1 MSAKAKSKASKR
13 SSPQAADE
21 LKTNVSESEAL
32 YAEAPASAAE
42 SEDAPA
48 ADAAQADNAQQQAD
62 EVARLQVA
70 LNDLQDQLL
79 RARAEVEN
87 VRRRAQDEVGK
98 ASKFAIEKFAA
109 ALLPVKDSLESALTT
124 ENQTL
129 DNLREGVELTLR
141 QLESAFTTGALV
153 EDNPLHQKFD
163 PTRHQAISAVPAP
176 DVEPNT
182 VVTVLQKGYLINER
196 VLRPALV
203 MVAQAAS

>member
-1 MSAKAKSKASKR
+1 MSAKAKSKR
-13 SSPQAADE
+13 SSAQAADE

-32 YAEAPASAAE
+32 YAEAPAEAAE
-42 SEDAPA
+42 SETN
-48 ADAAQADNAQQQAD
+48 DAAAQPQSE

-141 QLESAFTTGALV
+141 QLESAFSTGGLV
-153 EDNPLHQKFD
+153 EDNPLQQKFD
-163 PTRHQAISAVPAP
+163 PTRHQAISAVPTP
-176 DVEPNT
+176 DAEPNT

>member
-32 YAEAPASAAE
+32 YAEAPAGAAE
-42 SEDAPA
+42 TEASA
-48 ADAAQADNAQQQAD
+48 ADAAQTDDAQRVE

-70 LNDLQDQLL
+70 LTDLQDQLL

-141 QLESAFTTGALV
+141 QLESAFTTGEIS
-153 EDNPLHQKFD
+153 EDNPLQQKFD
-163 PTRHQAISAVPAP
+163 PARHQAISAVPTP
-176 DVEPNT
+176 DAEPNT
-182 VVTVLQKGYLINER
+182 VVTVLQKGYLIHER

>member
-1 MSAKAKSKASKR
+1 MSAKAKSKSKR
-13 SSPQAADE
+13 SSAQAADE

-32 YAEAPASAAE
+32 YAEAPAEAAE
-42 SEDAPA
+42 SETN
-48 ADAAQADNAQQQAD
+48 DAAAQQQAD

-141 QLESAFTTGALV
+141 QLESAFSTGGLV
-153 EDNPLHQKFD
+153 EDNPLQQKFD
-163 PTRHQAISAVPAP
+163 PTRHQAISAVPTP
-176 DVEPNT
+176 DAEPNT

>member
-32 YAEAPASAAE
+32 YAEAPAGAAE
-42 SEDAPA
+42 SEASA
-48 ADAAQADNAQQQAD
+48 ADAAQTDDVQRAE
-62 EVARLQVA
+62 EVARLQAA
-70 LNDLQDQLL
+70 LTDLQDQLL

-141 QLESAFTTGALV
+141 QLESAFTTGEIS
-153 EDNPLHQKFD
+153 EDNPLQQKFD
-163 PTRHQAISAVPAP
+163 PARHQAISAVPTP
-176 DVEPNT
+176 DAEPNT
-182 VVTVLQKGYLINER
+182 VVTVLQKGYLIHER

>member
-1 MSAKAKSKASKR
+1 MSAKAKSKSKR
-13 SSPQAADE
+13 SSSQAADE

-48 ADAAQADNAQQQAD
+48 ADAAQADDAQRAE

-141 QLESAFTTGALV
+141 QLESAFSTGGLV
-153 EDNPLHQKFD
+153 EDNPLQQKFD
-163 PTRHQAISAVPAP
+163 PTRHQAISAVPTP
-176 DVEPNT
+176 DAEPNT

>member
-1 MSAKAKSKASKR
+1 MSAKAKSTASKR

-48 ADAAQADNAQQQAD
+48 ADAAQADDAQRAE

-70 LNDLQDQLL
+70 LTDLQDQLL

-141 QLESAFTTGALV
+141 QLESAFTTGEIS
-153 EDNPLHQKFD
+153 EDNPLQQKFD
-163 PTRHQAISAVPAP
+163 PARHQAISAVPTP
-176 DVEPNT
+176 DAEPNT
-182 VVTVLQKGYLINER
+182 VVTVLQKGYLIHER
-196 VLRPALV
+196 VQRPALV

>member
-1 MSAKAKSKASKR
+1 MSAKAKSKSKR
-13 SSPQAADE
+13 SSAQAADE

-32 YAEAPASAAE
+32 YAEAPAEAAE
-42 SEDAPA
+42 SETN
-48 ADAAQADNAQQQAD
+48 DAAAQPQSE

-141 QLESAFTTGALV
+141 QLESAFSTGGLV

-163 PTRHQAISAVPAP
+163 PTRHQAISAVPTP
-176 DVEPNT
+176 DAEPNT

>member
-1 MSAKAKSKASKR
+1 MSAKAKSKSSKR
-13 SSPQAADE
+13 SSAQAADE

-32 YAEAPASAAE
+32 YAEAPAEAAE
-42 SEDAPA
+42 SETN
-48 ADAAQADNAQQQAD
+48 DAAAQPQSE

-141 QLESAFTTGALV
+141 QLESAFSTGGLV
-153 EDNPLHQKFD
+153 EDNPLQQKFD
-163 PTRHQAISAVPAP
+163 PTRHQAISAVPTP
-176 DVEPNT
+176 DAEPNT

>member
-1 MSAKAKSKASKR
+1 MSAKAKSKSKR
-13 SSPQAADE
+13 SSSQAADE

-32 YAEAPASAAE
+32 YAEAPAEAAASVAAE
-42 SEDAPA
+42 SETN
-48 ADAAQADNAQQQAD
+48 DAAAQPQSE

-141 QLESAFTTGALV
+141 QLESAFSTGGLV
-153 EDNPLHQKFD
+153 EDNPLQQKFD
-163 PTRHQAISAVPAP
+163 PTRHQAISAVPTP
-176 DVEPNT
+176 DAEPNT

>member
-13 SSPQAADE
+13 SSSQATDE

-32 YAEAPASAAE
+32 YAEAPASTAE

>member
-1 MSAKAKSKASKR
+1 MSAKAKSKSKR
-13 SSPQAADE
+13 SSAQAADE

-32 YAEAPASAAE
+32 YAEAPAEAAE
-42 SEDAPA
+42 SETNDAT
-48 ADAAQADNAQQQAD
+48 AQPQSE

-141 QLESAFTTGALV
+141 QLESAFTTGEIS
-153 EDNPLHQKFD
+153 EDNPLQQKFD
-163 PTRHQAISAVPAP
+163 PTRHQAISAVPTP
-176 DVEPNT
+176 DAEPNT

>member
-1 MSAKAKSKASKR
+1 MSAKAKSKSKR
-13 SSPQAADE
+13 SSSQAADE

-32 YAEAPASAAE
+32 YAEAPAEAAE
-42 SEDAPA
+42 SETN
-48 ADAAQADNAQQQAD
+48 DAAAQPQSE

-141 QLESAFTTGALV
+141 QLESAFSTGGLV
-153 EDNPLHQKFD
+153 EDNPLQQKFD
-163 PTRHQAISAVPAP
+163 PTRHQAISAVPTP
-176 DVEPNT
+176 DAEPNT

>member
-1 MSAKAKSKASKR
+1 MSAKAKSKSKR
-13 SSPQAADE
+13 SSAQAADE

-32 YAEAPASAAE
+32 YAEAPAEAAE
-42 SEDAPA
+42 SETN
-48 ADAAQADNAQQQAD
+48 DAAAQPQSE

-141 QLESAFTTGALV
+141 QLESAFSTGGLV
-153 EDNPLHQKFD
+153 EDNPLQQKFD
-163 PTRHQAISAVPAP
+163 PTRHQAISAVPTP
-176 DVEPNT
+176 DAEPNT

>member
-1 MSAKAKSKASKR
+1 MSAKAKSKSKR
-13 SSPQAADE
+13 SSSQAADE

-32 YAEAPASAAE
+32 YAEAPGEAAE
-42 SEDAPA
+42 SETN
-48 ADAAQADNAQQQAD
+48 DAAAQPQSE

-141 QLESAFTTGALV
+141 QLESAFSTGGLV
-153 EDNPLHQKFD
+153 EDNPLQQKFD
-163 PTRHQAISAVPAP
+163 PTRHQAISAVPTP
-176 DVEPNT
+176 DAEPNT